1 MATNATGHDRRSSRS
16 VMIGEGSPVSIRS
29 RDYWFKIVDFLQHNW
44 ALVDTIAEGTTIWFL
59 GDTSGVFD
67 KIECPSA
74 RDAEVALL
82 RNGFRR
88 FAGDADASKTMTPP
102 APPFHQQPHPNGP
115 IYSNGRFWK

>member
-1 MATNATGHDRRSSRS
+1 MSDEGNA
-16 VMIGEGSPVSIRS
+16 VSIGS

-44 ALVDTIAEGTTIWFL
+44 ALVDETAAGATIWFV

-74 RDAEVALL
+74 HDAEAALI

-88 FAGDADASKTMTPP
+88 FADDASASVIMTPP
-102 APPFHQQPHPNGP
+102 APPFHETAASQWPDLFERP
-115 IYSNGRFWK
+115 ILEIEIP